1 MLRPTKG
8 VGLEVG
14 ADRSDAAQSR
24 GSATIRWNRRT
35 CGHSAHL
42 SEFEEPK
49 AR

>member
-8 VGLEVG
+8 VGLEAG
-14 ADRSDAAQSR
+14 ADRSEAAQSR

-35 CGHSAHL
+35 CEHSAHL
-42 SEFEEPK
+42 PEFGEAK